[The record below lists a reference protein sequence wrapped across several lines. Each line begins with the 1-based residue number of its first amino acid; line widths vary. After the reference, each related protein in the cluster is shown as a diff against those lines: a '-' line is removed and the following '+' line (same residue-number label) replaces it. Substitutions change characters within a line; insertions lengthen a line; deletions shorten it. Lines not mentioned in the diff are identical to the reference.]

1 MKQTGVDSSIYFT
14 NLKHNIKL
22 IFGFQMSHEI
32 GFSGKICFY
41 TNLICHAKFSF
52 TQLIFQHKVFS
63 AKFGSGFNFK
73 QIFSAIF
80 SLIFLR
86 KNRSEAFCVSS
97 EKYIAVNV
105 LRLVAVVVCYY
116 QAFTNIDKKIY
127 KKTNLRKKDPNPLL
141 PQTAVGGSYIIFL
154 VFL

>member
-1 MKQTGVDSSIYFT
+1 
-14 NLKHNIKL
+14 
-22 IFGFQMSHEI
+22 MSHEI

-105 LRLVAVVVCYY
+105 LQLGEVADFE
-116 QAFTNIDKKIY
+116 ALNF
-127 KKTNLRKKDPNPLL
+127 NL
-141 PQTAVGGSYIIFL
+141 AL
-154 VFL
+154 VFI

>member
-52 TQLIFQHKVFS
+52 TQLIFQHKVLS

-86 KNRSEAFCVSS
+86 KNRSEALCGSS
-97 EKYIAVNV
+97 ENILCATF
-105 LRLVAVVVCYY
+105 LRL
-116 QAFTNIDKKIY
+116 AFSGDEPIPSHYKYRKNFKLSNCAIAKILE
-127 KKTNLRKKDPNPLL
+127 TRH
-141 PQTAVGGSYIIFL
+141 
-154 VFL
+154 

>member
-105 LRLVAVVVCYY
+105 PWLCVRCGKSALNIA
-116 QAFTNIDKKIY
+116 NIDKILLQKQTFQ
-127 KKTNLRKKDPNPLL
+127 KKN
-141 PQTAVGGSYIIFL
+141 
-154 VFL
+154 

>member
-97 EKYIAVNV
+97 EKYIAVNGKRIAEV
-105 LRLVAVVVCYY
+105 REKGSRNFQLYPNVSKMFFRELNYEKPV
-116 QAFTNIDKKIY
+116 KR
-127 KKTNLRKKDPNPLL
+127 KTFC
-141 PQTAVGGSYIIFL
+141 G
-154 VFL
+154 

>member
-97 EKYIAVNV
+97 EKYIAANV
-105 LRLVAVVVCYY
+105 PALGEVANFGTDYFLSKIKFLAKCKRE
-116 QAFTNIDKKIY
+116 FTTKFAI
-127 KKTNLRKKDPNPLL
+127 LPN
-141 PQTAVGGSYIIFL
+141 AC
-154 VFL
+154 

>member
-105 LRLVAVVVCYY
+105 LWLVKVAC
-116 QAFTNIDKKIY
+116 KY
-127 KKTNLRKKDPNPLL
+127 KPLFLIFSLPNPRKKRTFNLDFNSNFYKPLL
-141 PQTAVGGSYIIFL
+141 CDAVL
-154 VFL
+154 

>member
-97 EKYIAVNV
+97 EKYIAVNGKSIGEGRAT
-105 LRLVAVVVCYY
+105 LLTISKEDLPKAKCFFRFLNYG
-116 QAFTNIDKKIY
+116 KKKY
-127 KKTNLRKKDPNPLL
+127 EKHFC
-141 PQTAVGGSYIIFL
+141 GYC
-154 VFL
+154 

>member
-105 LRLVAVVVCYY
+105 LWLKNCGVNATPSQHKYR
-116 QAFTNIDKKIY
+116 QNFKFKKHAS
-127 KKTNLRKKDPNPLL
+127 R
-141 PQTAVGGSYIIFL
+141 YILKQPYF
-154 VFL
+154 

>member
-105 LRLVAVVVCYY
+105 PALCEVASFVTEYFRLLLN
-116 QAFTNIDKKIY
+116 F
-127 KKTNLRKKDPNPLL
+127 LRKINVNL
-141 PQTAVGGSYIIFL
+141 PHNSQSRKTCVGRCLSF
-154 VFL
+154 FC

>member
-105 LRLVAVVVCYY
+105 LRLVFRWQFQH
-116 QAFTNIDKKIY
+116 QAITNIY
-127 KKTNLRKKDPNPLL
+127 KSLNLTASCQKYHKTCHLK
-141 PQTAVGGSYIIFL
+141 QTAVSGWHFILG
-154 VFL
+154 

>member
-105 LRLVAVVVCYY
+105 PTLGEVANFGTDYFLSKIKFLARNKRVFTTKFAILPNACY
-116 QAFTNIDKKIY
+116 Q
-127 KKTNLRKKDPNPLL
+127 
-141 PQTAVGGSYIIFL
+141 
-154 VFL
+154 

>member
-105 LRLVAVVVCYY
+105 LRLALSGVEPALSH
-116 QAFTNIDKKIY
+116 Y
-127 KKTNLRKKDPNPLL
+127 KYNKTFHSAADFP
-141 PQTAVGGSYIIFL
+141 
-154 VFL
+154 

>member
-105 LRLVAVVVCYY
+105 PALCEVASFVTEYFRLLLN
-116 QAFTNIDKKIY
+116 F
-127 KKTNLRKKDPNPLL
+127 LRKIKLNL
-141 PQTAVGGSYIIFL
+141 PHNSQSRKTCVSGCFFYF
-154 VFL
+154 

>member
-105 LRLVAVVVCYY
+105 SRLKNVAKMQH
-116 QAFTNIDKKIY
+116 QAITKIT
-127 KKTNLRKKDPNPLL
+127 KHSIQQRIFRRKIRK
-141 PQTAVGGSYIIFL
+141 
-154 VFL
+154 

>member
-1 MKQTGVDSSIYFT
+1 
-14 NLKHNIKL
+14 
-22 IFGFQMSHEI
+22 MSHEI

-105 LRLVAVVVCYY
+105 PTLVAVACDLRLNL
-116 QAFTNIDKKIY
+116 TNTNQIVADSGFSEG
-127 KKTNLRKKDPNPLL
+127 KTKPKPLL
-141 PQTAVGGSYIIFL
+141 QTCVGRSLYFICCFSFSISSVAII
-154 VFL
+154 VFPLSSINM

>member
-97 EKYIAVNV
+97 ENMLHTTFCGFVMVGRRKPKTFSS
-105 LRLVAVVVCYY
+105 RLI
-116 QAFTNIDKKIY
+116 F
-127 KKTNLRKKDPNPLL
+127 
-141 PQTAVGGSYIIFL
+141 QTQNRH
-154 VFL
+154 

>member
-1 MKQTGVDSSIYFT
+1 
-14 NLKHNIKL
+14 
-22 IFGFQMSHEI
+22 MSHEI

-105 LRLVAVVVCYY
+105 PALCEVASFVTEYFRLLLN
-116 QAFTNIDKKIY
+116 F
-127 KKTNLRKKDPNPLL
+127 LRKINVNL
-141 PQTAVGGSYIIFL
+141 PQNSQSRKTCVGGRLFIKFHYSILVIFHKFPN
-154 VFL
+154 VCAKFCFQ